1 MISSV
6 SHSPNFA
13 GKFAYE
19 LDREKGLHMDL
30 LGFAD
35 FRRLTGCDNV
45 RLRLME
51 AARVISPART
61 QTGWRVFTM
70 SDVEAAKQWMAE
82 QANRQERA

>member
-1 MISSV
+1 M
-6 SHSPNFA
+6 
-13 GKFAYE
+13 E
-19 LDREKGLHMDL
+19 L

-61 QTGWRVFTM
+61 QTGWRVFTQA
-70 SDVEAAKQWMAE
+70 DVEAAKQWLAE
-82 QANRQERA
+82 NSTKRERA